1 MTGKR
6 LVQAVTAAVLS
17 FVMIF
22 SASVGTVPASATS
35 LSDLQQ
41 NQSNLKK
48 QQKALDSRLASL
60 KNDKSQ
66 KTAYKETLDD
76 KISGLEDMIANEQKQ
91 IKMLDAQIIQ
101 KQNDIAGKQKKVD
114 EDFAKLK
121 DRVRALYMT
130 GEASNLEIILNAK
143 NIMDLADKSEVLKVI
158 AEHDNALMD
167 ELKSDIDSIKAQKAA
182 IDSERTTVVGKK
194 TELEGNKKQLAQQSA
209 EIAQVIAQI
218 NADQKQ
224 TEADKAKNADAEKAA
239 SAAIDKWFADYRAAH
254 QRHGGGIKG
263 TGNYMWPVPGFYQIS
278 SPYGWRWNHSEFHKG
293 IDIAGGGIYGA
304 EIVAADAGTVAFSGD
319 QEVHG
324 AYGGYGN
331 VVVIDHGNGTMTLY
345 GHMSRRAV
353 GTGDNVS
360 KGDVI
365 GYAGASGQATGP
377 HCHFEIRVDGSA
389 QDPMGYFSR

>member
-6 LVQAVTAAVLS
+6 LMQAVTAAVLS

-35 LSDLQQ
+35 LGDLQQ
-41 NQSNLKK
+41 KQSDLKK
-48 QQKALDSRLASL
+48 QQSALDSRLASL

-66 KTAYKETLDD
+66 KTAYKEALDD
-76 KISGLEDMIANEQKQ
+76 KISGLEDEIANEQKQ
-91 IKMLDAQIIQ
+91 IKTLDAQIIE

-130 GEASNLEIILNAK
+130 GEASNLEIILNAR

-194 TELEGNKKQLAQQSA
+194 AELEGDKQQLAQQSA
-209 EIAQVIAQI
+209 AIAQVIAEI

-254 QRHGGGIKG
+254 QSHSGGIKG
-263 TGNYMWPVPGFYQIS
+263 TGNYRWPVPGFYEIS

-331 VVVIDHGNGTMTLY
+331 VVVIDHGNGIMTLY
-345 GHMSRRAV
+345 GHMSRRVV
-353 GTGDNVS
+353 GTGDNVA

-365 GYAGASGQATGP
+365 GYVGASGQATGP

-389 QDPMGYFSR
+389 QDPMGYLGR